1 MIRILAVLT
10 LILTAAAAPA
20 QDYFEPARGTPLR
33 ADLMSAIR
41 PHIEWSLG
49 APVEFVVN
57 DLRVSGDLAFAS
69 LWAQR
74 PGGAPIDIAQ
84 TPAAEWGMLDPEVGD
99 GPSIQVL
106 YRKSGNVWVAVQH
119 AIAATDVWY
128 SWEPIC
134 AVWRPVIPEACNF

>member
-1 MIRILAVLT
+1 MIRLLAALA
-10 LILTAAAAPA
+10 LILIAYAAPA
-20 QDYFEPARGTPLR
+20 QDYYEPARGTQLR

-49 APVEFVVN
+49 APVEFVVE

-74 PGGAPIDIAQ
+74 PGGGAIDMAR
-84 TPAAEWGMLDPEVGD
+84 TPMARDRGYDLMNDQ
-99 GPSIQVL
+99 PSIQVL
-106 YRKSGNVWVAVQH
+106 YRKSGNIWVAVQH
-119 AIAATDVWY
+119 EIAATDVWY
-128 SWEPIC
+128 SWGPIC